1 MNRRRRRGCGRRGRR
16 ARARE
21 VGKRVFRRS
30 RAIERAHGD
39 RDERRRVMIV
49 VHARRSTSRRLGNES
64 RMDDARR
71 HIARRDAVRLGKVRE
86 ETMCASM
93 VVVARARGDA
103 RGDGRAMMTIR
114 HRPRRD
120 DGVRSRATATRDEGD
135 GDADDGDEPTPTT
148 STWATPRPF
157 VRLRKT
163 PAGKRPCERCDG
175 YGEATCAACVG
186 SGRVQF
192 AGGGG
197 MFERGAWPRWCGD
210 CRGCGVCACGDCF
223 GTGAHRDPIGF
234 RLGDD

>member
-1 MNRRRRRGCGRRGRR
+1 MN
-16 ARARE
+16 
-21 VGKRVFRRS
+21 
-30 RAIERAHGD
+30 
-39 RDERRRVMIV
+39 VMG
-49 VHARRSTSRRLGNES
+49 ARRSSSRRLGNES
-64 RMDDARR
+64 RLDDARR
-71 HIARRDAVRLGKVRE
+71 HIARGDRARRKKVSEGR
-86 ETMCASM
+86 MRASM

-103 RGDGRAMMTIR
+103 RGDGRAMTTIR
-114 HRPRRD
+114 RRSLLGRRD
-120 DGVRSRATATRDEGD
+120 DGVRLGATTTRDEGD
-135 GDADDGDEPTPTT
+135 DEGDVDDAPTT

-157 VRLRKT
+157 VRSRKT

-175 YGEATCAACVG
+175 YGEATCAACAG

-234 RLGDD
+234 RLGED

>member
-1 MNRRRRRGCGRRGRR
+1 
-16 ARARE
+16 
-21 VGKRVFRRS
+21 
-30 RAIERAHGD
+30 
-39 RDERRRVMIV
+39 
-49 VHARRSTSRRLGNES
+49 
-64 RMDDARR
+64 
-71 HIARRDAVRLGKVRE
+71 
-86 ETMCASM
+86 MCASM

-103 RGDGRAMMTIR
+103 RGDGRAMIR
-114 HRPRRD
+114 RSHRRRD
-120 DGVRSRATATRDEGD
+120 DGVRSRATSTRDEGD
-135 GDADDGDEPTPTT
+135 EGDEGDDVGDVETVTT

-157 VRLRKT
+157 VRSRKT

-175 YGEATCAACVG
+175 YGEATCVACAG
-186 SGRVQF
+186 SGRVLF